1 MRIIVLFGFVLL
13 LLGYSLNAQKVIA
26 TSAPVNDFVID
37 GENIIVSTTD
47 GTIEVYNIAGKNMLY
62 KVQFEKTKDFAGN
75 LFDTEVFK
83 IVKIGNVIIAVAR
96 GENGFNNIYKI
107 SNKKIN
113 LLISGNEIKSVVV
126 DIAVSEDNML
136 LLGLLSNELVKY
148 DIVERKIVYRKQIS
162 NYAFSAMCTDE
173 NKAFVFATDESGI
186 VHKVKVSTGELLENY
201 KGQNVDNVLCID
213 YSKGIVVCGGKDRRI
228 STYNIYMNTGSHF
241 DTGKFI
247 TTLAISPSGKKIVWY
262 DTETD
267 DLELISLS
275 NNKDIVRLH
284 GHISMVNK
292 IKFISETKIVSAGI
306 DNKVL
311 FWTLK

>member
-1 MRIIVLFGFVLL
+1 MRIIVLFVFVL

-62 KVQFEKTKDFAGN
+62 KVQFKKTKDFAGD

-83 IVKIGNVIIAVAR
+83 IVKVGSAIIAVAR
-96 GENGFNNIYKI
+96 GENGFNNIYTI
-107 SNKKIN
+107 ANKKIN
-113 LLISGNEIKSVVV
+113 LLISGSEIKSVVV
-126 DIAVSEDNML
+126 DIAVSDDNML

-148 DIVERKIVYRKQIS
+148 DIVARKVVYRKQIS

-173 NKAFVFATDESGI
+173 KGEFVFATDESGV
-186 VHKVKVSTGELLENY
+186 VHKVKVSTGELIENY

-213 YSKGIVVCGGKDRRI
+213 YSKGVVVCGGKDRRI
-228 STYNIYMNTGSHF
+228 STYNIYMNKGSHF

-247 TTLAISPSGKKIVWY
+247 TTVAISPSGEKIVWY
-262 DTETD
+262 DTETNN
-267 DLELISLS
+267 LELISLS
-275 NNKDIVRLH
+275 NNKDIKQLQ

-292 IKFISETKIVSAGI
+292 IEFVSETKIVSAGI